1 MNTTKK
7 RTQTIRATTT
17 EKLQRKVQDMIRQGW
32 EPTGDIQVD
41 ISTGEVIQTI
51 TKDK

>member
-32 EPTGDIQVD
+32 QPVSDIQVD
-41 ISTGEVIQTI
+41 FATGEVIQI
-51 TKDK
+51 VKKIK